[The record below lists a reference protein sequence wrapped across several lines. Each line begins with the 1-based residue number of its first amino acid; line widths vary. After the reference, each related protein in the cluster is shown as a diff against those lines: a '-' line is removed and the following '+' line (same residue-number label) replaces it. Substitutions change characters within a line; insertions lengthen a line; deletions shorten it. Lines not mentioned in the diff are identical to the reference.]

1 MPLDNGM
8 GLVSGSPVSI
18 FLVCCCQKGHLQ
30 YSQGKAMLGLLAGR
44 TSSPTPSPVKVQE
57 KQQLR
62 DGAIKMLR
70 LGEGLASV
78 EKNISS
84 LCIPV
89 LGLVLLEHFRDG
101 TRGLLW
107 GARF

>member
-1 MPLDNGM
+1 M
-8 GLVSGSPVSI
+8 GLVSAFGNPISI
-18 FLVCCCQKGHLQ
+18 FLVCCCQMERGCLQ
-30 YSQGKAMLGLLAGR
+30 HSQGKGTLGLLAGR

-84 LCIPV
+84 LCIPI

-101 TRGLLW
+101 TKGLLW